1 MGRAGRCPLRVIS
14 RHTAT
19 TFPTSAFGGKAD
31 ANHEAVGRLLDGAD
45 LLMVGG
51 AAHLL
56 APVSDAVLDALAMV
70 GADTEDM
77 EPETTESDGDD
88 EDYTVA
94 V

>member
-1 MGRAGRCPLRVIS
+1 M
-14 RHTAT
+14 TAQ
-19 TFPTSAFGGKAD
+19 
-31 ANHEAVGRLLDGAD
+31 EAVGRLLDQAD

-51 AAHLL
+51 VPYLM
-56 APVSDAVLDALAMV
+56 APVSDAVLDALAAV

-88 EDYTVA
+88 EDYAAA

>member
-1 MGRAGRCPLRVIS
+1 M
-14 RHTAT
+14 TAQ
-19 TFPTSAFGGKAD
+19 
-31 ANHEAVGRLLDGAD
+31 EAVARLLDHAD

-51 AAHLL
+51 AAFLL
-56 APVSDAVLDALAMV
+56 APVSDDVLDALKTV

-88 EDYTVA
+88 EEYAVA

>member
-1 MGRAGRCPLRVIS
+1 MNAQ
-14 RHTAT
+14 
-19 TFPTSAFGGKAD
+19 
-31 ANHEAVGRLLDGAD
+31 EAVGRLLDQAD

-51 AAHLL
+51 VPYLL
-56 APVSDAVLDALAMV
+56 APVSDDVLDALAAA
-70 GADTEDM
+70 GANTEDM

>member
-1 MGRAGRCPLRVIS
+1 MNAQ
-14 RHTAT
+14 
-19 TFPTSAFGGKAD
+19 K
-31 ANHEAVGRLLDGAD
+31 AVGRLLDNAD
-45 LLMVGG
+45 LLLVGG
-51 AAHLL
+51 AAYLL
-56 APVSDAVLDALAMV
+56 APVSDVVLDALAAA